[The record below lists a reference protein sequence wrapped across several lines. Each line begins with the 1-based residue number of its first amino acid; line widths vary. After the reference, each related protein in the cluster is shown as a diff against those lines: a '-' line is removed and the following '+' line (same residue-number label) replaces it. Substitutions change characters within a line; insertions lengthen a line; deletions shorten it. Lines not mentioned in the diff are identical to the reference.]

1 MKEIILLG
9 KLQNTTFMNY
19 LTRSPKFKINTLD
32 EIDTADRVINKK
44 NPDFVLCSGRIR
56 IDEEGNYYLEI

>member
-1 MKEIILLG
+1 
-9 KLQNTTFMNY
+9 MNY

-32 EIDTADRVINKK
+32 EIDAADRLINKK

-56 IDEEGNYYLEI
+56 VDEEGNYYLEI